1 MVSRNGLKM
10 VFLEQAGKFSAA
22 STQLTFGFSNL
33 LQKEKRVTARVGGDG
48 AVGSRDGPHAQATVS
63 SRRAREATV
72 KTDVSSV
79 SGWATY

>member
-1 MVSRNGLKM
+1 M
-10 VFLEQAGKFSAA
+10 VFLEQAEKFSAA

-33 LQKEKRVTARVGGDG
+33 LRKGKRLRVTARVGGDG
-48 AVGSRDGPHAQATVS
+48 AVGSRDDGPHAQATVS

-79 SGWATY
+79 PGWATY

>member
-1 MVSRNGLKM
+1 M

-33 LQKEKRVTARVGGDG
+33 LRKEKRLRVTARVGGDG

-79 SGWATY
+79 PGWATY